1 MMKSPRI
8 DITKSVT
15 NGVTKRSKTSG
26 TTLRRAFS
34 NLAPTTPIMK
44 AGRTEPC
51 KPTTGMKPKNF
62 IAVTS
67 PPDATAQAFGSEPD
81 TSIIPRTIPTAGFPP
96 NTRKVDQTTK
106 PGKMMKAVSVR
117 ISV

>member
-1 MMKSPRI
+1 MTNSPRI

-15 NGVTKRSKTSG
+15 NGVTKRSMTSG
-26 TTLRRAFS
+26 TTLRTAFS
-34 NLAPTTPIMK
+34 NLAPTTPMMK

-51 KPTTGMKPKNF
+51 KPTTGMKPKKF

-67 PPDATAQAFGSEPD
+67 PPEATTQAFGSEPE

-96 NTRKVDQTTK
+96 NTRKVDHTTK
-106 PGKMMKAVSVR
+106 PGKMMKAVSVK
-117 ISV
+117 ICV

>member
-1 MMKSPRI
+1 
-8 DITKSVT
+8 
-15 NGVTKRSKTSG
+15 
-26 TTLRRAFS
+26 
-34 NLAPTTPIMK
+34 MK

-67 PPDATAQAFGSEPD
+67 PPEATAQAFGSEPE

-106 PGKMMKAVSVR
+106 PGRIMKAVSVK
-117 ISV
+117 I